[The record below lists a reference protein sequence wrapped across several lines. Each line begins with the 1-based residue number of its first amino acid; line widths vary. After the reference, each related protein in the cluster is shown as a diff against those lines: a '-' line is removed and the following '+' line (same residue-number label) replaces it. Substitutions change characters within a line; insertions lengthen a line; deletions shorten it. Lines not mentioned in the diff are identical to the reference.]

1 MPELYLLFILLQP
14 VGYSRYVFFLPI
26 EGTQGSKPQLSTF
39 KNSVCDMSA
48 KKGHIAKPYINRDAN
63 VQSFH
68 IRGVCIHESKY
79 VSIYLTVILY
89 PYTFTLK
96 TYQNFF

>member
-1 MPELYLLFILLQP
+1 
-14 VGYSRYVFFLPI
+14 
-26 EGTQGSKPQLSTF
+26 
-39 KNSVCDMSA
+39 MSA

-68 IRGVCIHESKY
+68 IRGVCIYESKY

-96 TYQNFF
+96 TYLNF

>member
-1 MPELYLLFILLQP
+1 
-14 VGYSRYVFFLPI
+14 
-26 EGTQGSKPQLSTF
+26 
-39 KNSVCDMSA
+39 MSA